1 MSRAIGNVKWYDSKK
16 GYGFVTLVTPDSENT
31 GNDVFVHYSNINVSD
46 GNYKRL
52 FPGEYIE
59 FEIGSGNDG
68 RSVCLNVTGLH
79 GGLLLCENENH
90 RFKIFPRR
98 DQVNESMEEVVV
110 EDEDEDVEDKGD
122 EGDEGV
128 EDKGEPV
135 KDC

>member
-1 MSRAIGNVKWYDSKK
+1 MSRVIGNVKWYDSKK
-16 GYGFVTLVTPDSENT
+16 GYGFVTLVTPELDTVS
-31 GNDVFVHYSNINVSD
+31 DVFVHYSNINVSE

-59 FEIGSGNDG
+59 FELGSGNDG
-68 RSVCLNVTGLH
+68 RSVCLSVSGLH

-98 DQVNESMEEVVV
+98 DPVNEEVN
-110 EDEDEDVEDKGD
+110 EDVE
-122 EGDEGV
+122 ESV
-128 EDKGEPV
+128 EDVEGEPV

>member
-16 GYGFVTLVTPDSENT
+16 GYGFVTLVTPDLENT

-68 RSVCLNVTGLH
+68 RSVCLNVSGIQ

-98 DQVNESMEEVVV
+98 DQVNESVEATGVEGVEDEGV
-110 EDEDEDVEDKGD
+110 EDEDEGS
-122 EGDEGV
+122 
-128 EDKGEPV
+128 V

>member
-1 MSRAIGNVKWYDSKK
+1 MSRVIGNVKWYDSKK
-16 GYGFVTLVTPDSENT
+16 GYGFVTLVTPDSGNT
-31 GNDVFVHYSNINVSD
+31 ENDVFVHYSNINVSD

-68 RSVCLNVTGLH
+68 RSVCLNVSGIQ

-98 DQVNESMEEVVV
+98 DQVNESTEEAQEGDGEEEGDG
-110 EDEDEDVEDKGD
+110 EDEE
-122 EGDEGV
+122 
-128 EDKGEPV
+128 V

>member
-1 MSRAIGNVKWYDSKK
+1 MSRVIGNVKWYDSKK
-16 GYGFVTLVTPDSENT
+16 GYGFVTLVTPDSANT
-31 GNDVFVHYSNINVSD
+31 GNDVFVHYSNINVSE

-59 FEIGSGNDG
+59 FELGSGNDG
-68 RSVCLNVTGLH
+68 RSVCLSVSGLH

-98 DQVNESMEEVVV
+98 DPVNEEVNEDVEESV
-110 EDEDEDVEDKGD
+110 EDVED
-122 EGDEGV
+122 V
-128 EDKGEPV
+128 EGEPV

>member
-1 MSRAIGNVKWYDSKK
+1 MSRVIGNVKWYDSKK

-31 GNDVFVHYSNINVSD
+31 GNDVFVHYSNIIVSD

-68 RSVCLNVTGLH
+68 RSVCLNVSGLY
-79 GGLLLCENENH
+79 GGILLCENENH

-98 DQVNESMEEVVV
+98 DQITEPAEEEGVEEDEEDKA
-110 EDEDEDVEDKGD
+110 EDEDDK
-122 EGDEGV
+122 E
-128 EDKGEPV
+128 EPG